1 MSLFLCTGNV
11 EGNFQLFQ
19 KKRDE
24 THAAITKIDTMTS
37 KQENVVIVNAQDSG
51 IVIFSTASN
60 VACLCNDVEDLFI
73 DGTFKC
79 CPCYFYQLYTIHGRM
94 EIMFHWFLWFYQLK
108 QLQQICR
115 LCIGVLHCW
124 NVYFP
129 AIMMYVGICSRR

>member
-1 MSLFLCTGNV
+1 
-11 EGNFQLFQ
+11 
-19 KKRDE
+19 
-24 THAAITKIDTMTS
+24 
-37 KQENVVIVNAQDSG
+37 
-51 IVIFSTASN
+51 
-60 VACLCNDVEDLFI
+60 
-73 DGTFKC
+73 
-79 CPCYFYQLYTIHGRM
+79 M